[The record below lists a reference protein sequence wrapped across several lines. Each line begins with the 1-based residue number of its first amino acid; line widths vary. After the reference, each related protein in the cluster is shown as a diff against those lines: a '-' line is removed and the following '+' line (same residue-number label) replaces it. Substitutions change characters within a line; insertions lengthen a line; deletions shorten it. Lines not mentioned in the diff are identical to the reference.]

1 MKIRSICLALF
12 MLGHAGG
19 MCAQNSE
26 AFTPIGQS
34 AVTTLHVPG
43 FADFL
48 VAGDAVW
55 ATNRGRV
62 EKLERDHPRPVAT
75 VSVREPCGAMA
86 IGFGAS
92 WVANCKDGSL
102 NRIDLEPRRVS
113 AVIPTGLADPDGEL
127 SIAVGAE
134 SVWLLTDERGVL
146 SRVDLQT
153 NRVSEQIKVAP
164 YSYAAVFGF
173 GSVWITNTGKG
184 NRPVDSFNGLTPAR
198 IGWRRQFRSVPR
210 HAFLQRE
217 KGGVWI
223 LNQGD
228 GSVSRI
234 DPSSNE
240 VIATILVGVEGPG
253 GDIATGAGAVWV
265 RAVKALLSVIRSET
279 NRVVERFGPPAG
291 SDTVRVAGKFIWLTA
306 HDNQTVWILPAP
318 RER

>member
-34 AVTTLHVPG
+34 AVATLHVPG

-48 VAGDAVW
+48 VADGDAVW
-55 ATNRGRV
+55 ATNQGRV
-62 EKLERDHPRPVAT
+62 EKLERDHPGPVAT

-86 IGFGAS
+86 IGFGS
-92 WVANCKDGSL
+92 LWVANCKDGSL
-102 NRIDLEPRRVS
+102 NRIDLEARRVS

-146 SRVDLQT
+146 SRVDPQT

-184 NRPVDSFNGLTPAR
+184 NSSSGFVQRVDLPPEVTLCVWRANSFGSPRTTT
-198 IGWRRQFRSVPR
+198 RQFGSFPR
-210 HAFLQRE
+210 PESGER
-217 KGGVWI
+217 
-223 LNQGD
+223 
-228 GSVSRI
+228 
-234 DPSSNE
+234 
-240 VIATILVGVEGPG
+240 TLVNP
-253 GDIATGAGAVWV
+253 
-265 RAVKALLSVIRSET
+265 
-279 NRVVERFGPPAG
+279 
-291 SDTVRVAGKFIWLTA
+291 
-306 HDNQTVWILPAP
+306 
-318 RER
+318 